1 MTFAEYEAI
10 AREKLS
16 ERRFYHSKCV
26 AECAAHLAEIFGAD
40 VQKAKIAGIL
50 HDIMK
55 EATPEEQLKMLE
67 KADIILT
74 EAEMQNPVLWH
85 APAGAAYVRQVLGI
99 NDCEVISAIR
109 CHTSGKAEMT
119 ALEKVLFVADFIS
132 ADRTYPGV
140 EELRRAAEKNLET
153 VIVEGIAFTVTER
166 MAQHCVIEPQSIAA
180 YNEAL
185 LLLKSE
191 SENERK

>member
-1 MTFAEYEAI
+1 MNLAEYEAI
-10 AREKLS
+10 AKQRLS
-16 ERRFYHSKCV
+16 ERRFYHSQCV

-40 VQKAKIAGIL
+40 VQKAKTAGIL

-55 EATPEEQLKMLE
+55 ESAPEEQLKMLE

-74 EAEMQNPVLWH
+74 AAEKENPVLWH
-85 APAGAAYVRQVLGI
+85 APAGAAYVGQVLCITDSGI
-99 NDCEVISAIR
+99 ISAIR
-109 CHTSGKAEMT
+109 CHTSGRANMT
-119 ALEKVLFVADFIS
+119 TLEKVLFVADFIS

-140 EELRRAAEKNLET
+140 EELRKTAEQSLEA

-166 MAQHCVIEPQSIAA
+166 MAQHCVIEPQSVAA

-185 LLLKSE
+185 ILLNS
-191 SENERK
+191 ERK